1 MCESEILKEMIGR
14 ATYYVKNSC
23 MDSGLL
29 GSNVWKNTLNSS
41 IQCPKPQT
49 HMWMEEQK
57 NIL

>member
-1 MCESEILKEMIGR
+1 MCESEILKELIGR

-41 IQCPKPQT
+41 IQCPK
-49 HMWMEEQK
+49 HKHMEEQK